1 MVAPDDRTTGSQ
13 WPDRDASRAIEGL
26 LDRLRPPEPSAGLVN
41 RLYAGGAGDA
51 RTTRPAP
58 FRPWA
63 LAAAAA
69 AAVVAVA
76 YVSTGDLGPVST
88 TSLSVVATDPDGPI
102 AIEDDTAPAVRLG
115 TVHPID
121 AAAEDEDG
129 LEDDGDDED
138 FAFADLPLHEREVPF
153 I

>member
-1 MVAPDDRTTGSQ
+1 MVAPDDRTAGSQ
-13 WPDRDASRAIEGL
+13 RPDRDADRAIDEL
-26 LDRLRPPEPSAGLVN
+26 LDRLHPPEPSAGLVN
-41 RLYAGGAGDA
+41 RLYAGGAGAA

-63 LAAAAA
+63 LAATAA
-69 AAVVAVA
+69 AAVVAAA

-88 TSLSVVATDPDGPI
+88 TSLSVVATGPDGRI
-102 AIEDDTAPAVRLG
+102 AIEDDIAPALRLG
-115 TVHPID
+115 TVHPVD
-121 AAAEDEDG
+121 AADEDG
-129 LEDDGDDED
+129 SEDDGEDED